1 STINLGNH
9 TLACRIILEHAFKSI
24 QYLKISNYNIIMYIL
39 LGVSIF
45 TIIYENNIV
54 NAQSPG
60 LAVPPP
66 LIDSIRSQPSYEIAI
81 PFVTQNVSIFTP
93 HEISIPTGM
102 TVSWFNDDDNPH
114 SISTITNKTYSPPE
128 MINSNLLL
136 PNGGSF
142 THTFT
147 IPGKYIY
154 YDSQTSSSNIGVI
167 NVGLNTYAGTKG
179 NILMMIGGINT
190 IPFNPSKSES
200 VVLSFIP
207 MTINIPPTTGITYN
221 VAILN
226 SDKKLVYS
234 KNFDDADGI
243 LDLDLV
249 PSHNNATQFTSWGP
263 DFISQGLQFQ
273 SSGTYHIKGP
283 VLVENSPY
291 YITISVVSLNGQPL
305 PNDISDTFVLAPQQS
320 GNTGK

>member
-1 STINLGNH
+1 
-9 TLACRIILEHAFKSI
+9 
-24 QYLKISNYNIIMYIL
+24 
-39 LGVSIF
+39 
-45 TIIYENNIV
+45 
-54 NAQSPG
+54 
-60 LAVPPP
+60 
-66 LIDSIRSQPSYEIAI
+66 
-81 PFVTQNVSIFTP
+81 
-93 HEISIPTGM
+93 M

-136 PNGGSF
+136 PNGGAF

-154 YDSQTSSSNIGVI
+154 YDSQTISSNIGVI
-167 NVGLNTYAGTKG
+167 NVGLNTFAGTKG

-243 LDLDLV
+243 LDLELV

-283 VLVENSPY
+283 VLVENSLIILRY
-291 YITISVVSLNGQPL
+291 Q
-305 PNDISDTFVLAPQQS
+305 
-320 GNTGK
+320 